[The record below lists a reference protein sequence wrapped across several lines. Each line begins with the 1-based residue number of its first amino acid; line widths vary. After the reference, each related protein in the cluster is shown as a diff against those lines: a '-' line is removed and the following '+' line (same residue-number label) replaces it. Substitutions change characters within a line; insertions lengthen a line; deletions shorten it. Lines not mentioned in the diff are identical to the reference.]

1 MKKLFILV
9 LIMSALI
16 SCRKNEED
24 IALYHVKFQ
33 LKKADSNTNEVH
45 FIQENPQKIRGNG
58 IKNSDSVAVGFSI
71 TESFP
76 SPSNKEVTQQFTFHL
91 SMRIPG
97 EEFTTD
103 SGVYKFKNASSFE
116 NYIPSGNLFENRTLL
131 ISTFFHE
138 DMLTFCSAQLD
149 QNFNNNFEI
158 TRTSYYTD
166 DNGNDAMDIEGVF
179 SIRYNSICSNGDIK
193 LEGGSFRVK
202 LLIDEI
208 P

>member
-9 LIMSALI
+9 LILSALI
-16 SCRKNEED
+16 SCRKNEEN

-33 LKKADSNTNEVH
+33 LKKADGTTNEVH
-45 FIQENPQKIRGNG
+45 FVQEAPQRINGGG
-58 IKNSDSVAVGFSI
+58 IKNSDSVAVEFSI
-71 TESFP
+71 AESFS

-138 DMLTFCSAQLD
+138 DMMTFCSAQLD

-158 TRTSYYTD
+158 TRTSYYID

-179 SIRYNSICSNGDIK
+179 SIRYNSICSNGDTK
-193 LEGGSFRVK
+193 LEDGNFRIK
-202 LLIDEI
+202 LLID
-208 P
+208 